1 LSNRQIVKS
10 SNCQIKKMEFL
21 QTLIDQSTFPL
32 LTAFLLG
39 LMTAISPCPLA
50 TNITALAYI
59 SKDVE
64 NRRTVFLNGL
74 YYTLG
79 RALTYTIL
87 GSIIFFGASKFH
99 ISRAVQSNG
108 EKWIG
113 PLLIIIGIFMLG
125 IIKLPGSSGSLM
137 QRLADKVKL
146 GSSWGALFLG
156 MIFALAFCPYSGVLY
171 FGMLMPMVLSQPA
184 GLILLPDFAIATGLP
199 VILLAYL
206 LAFSI
211 GGIGKFYNKIKSFEV
226 WFRRIVAVLFILT
239 GFYFVW
245 IYFS

>member
-1 LSNRQIVKS
+1 MQY
-10 SNCQIKKMEFL
+10 L
-21 QTLIDQSTFPL
+21 QNLIDQSNFPL

-64 NRRTVFLNGL
+64 NKRTVFLNGI

-79 RALTYTIL
+79 RAITYTVL
-87 GSIIFFGASKFH
+87 GAIIFFGASKFQ
-99 ISRAVQSNG
+99 ISRAVQANG

-113 PLLIIIGIFMLG
+113 PLLIVIGILMLG
-125 IIKLPGSSGSLM
+125 VIKMPGSSGTIL
-137 QRLADKVKL
+137 QRFADKVKI

-171 FGMLMPMVLSQPA
+171 FGMLMPLVLSQPA
-184 GLILLPDFAIATGLP
+184 GLLLLPDFAIAKGLP
-199 VILLAYL
+199 VIMLSYL

-211 GGIGKFYNKIKSFEV
+211 GGLGKFYNKIKIFEV

-245 IYFS
+245 IYFA

>member
-1 LSNRQIVKS
+1 
-10 SNCQIKKMEFL
+10 MEFL
-21 QTLIDQSTFPL
+21 QNLIDQSNFPL
-32 LTAFLLG
+32 FTAFLLG

-64 NRRTVFLNGL
+64 KRRTVFLNGL

-79 RALTYTIL
+79 RAITYTVL

-99 ISRAVQSNG
+99 ISRAVQANG

-113 PLLIIIGIFMLG
+113 PLLILIGIFMLG
-125 IIKLPGSSGSLM
+125 VIKLPGSSGTVM
-137 QRLADKVKL
+137 QRFADKVKL
-146 GSSWGALFLG
+146 GTGWGALFLG

-171 FGMLMPMVLSQPA
+171 FGMLIPLVLSQPA
-184 GLILLPDFAIATGLP
+184 GLLLLPDFAIATGLP
-199 VILLAYL
+199 VILLAYI

-211 GGIGKFYNKIKSFEV
+211 GGIGKFYNKIKIFEI
-226 WFRRIVAVLFILT
+226 WFRRIVAILFILT
-239 GFYFVW
+239 GIYFMW
-245 IYFS
+245 IYFA

>member
-1 LSNRQIVKS
+1 MQY
-10 SNCQIKKMEFL
+10 L
-21 QTLIDQSTFPL
+21 QNLIDQSTFPL

-64 NRRTVFLNGL
+64 NKRTVFLNGL

-79 RALTYTIL
+79 RALTYTVL
-87 GSIIFFGASKFH
+87 GAIIFFGASKFQ
-99 ISRAVQSNG
+99 ISRAVQANG

-113 PLLIIIGIFMLG
+113 PLLIVIGIFMLG
-125 IIKLPGSSGSLM
+125 VIKLPGSSGTMM
-137 QRLADKVKL
+137 QRFADKVKL
-146 GSSWGALFLG
+146 GSSWGALLLG

-171 FGMLMPMVLSQPA
+171 FGMLMPLVLSQPA
-184 GLILLPDFAIATGLP
+184 GLVLLPDFAIATGLP
-199 VILLAYL
+199 VILLSYL

-211 GGIGKFYNKIKSFEV
+211 GGIGKFYNKIKTFEV
-226 WFRRIVAVLFILT
+226 WFRQIVAVLFILT

-245 IYFS
+245 IYFA

>member
-1 LSNRQIVKS
+1 
-10 SNCQIKKMEFL
+10 MEFL
-21 QTLIDQSTFPL
+21 QNLIDQSTFPL

-64 NRRTVFLNGL
+64 NKRTVFLNGL

-79 RALTYTIL
+79 RAITYTIL
-87 GSIIFFGASKFH
+87 GAVIYFGASKFQV
-99 ISRAVQSNG
+99 SRAVQSNG

-113 PLLIIIGIFMLG
+113 PLLIVIGIFMLG
-125 IIKLPGSSGSLM
+125 IIKIPGSSGSII
-137 QRLADKVKL
+137 QRFADKVNL
-146 GSSWGALFLG
+146 GSGWGALFLG

-171 FGMLMPMVLSQPA
+171 FGMLMPIVLSQPA
-184 GLILLPDFAIATGLP
+184 GLLLLPDFAIATGLP

-211 GGIGKFYNKIKSFEV
+211 GGIGKFYNAIKIFEV
-226 WFRRIVAVLFILT
+226 WFRQIVAILFILT

>member
-1 LSNRQIVKS
+1 
-10 SNCQIKKMEFL
+10 MEFL
-21 QTLIDQSTFPL
+21 QNLIDQSTFPL

-64 NRRTVFLNGL
+64 NKRTVFLNGI

-79 RALTYTIL
+79 RAITYTVL
-87 GSIIFFGASKFH
+87 GAIIFFGASKFH

-113 PLLIIIGIFMLG
+113 PLLILIGIFMLG
-125 IIKLPGSSGSLM
+125 VIKLPGSSGTIL
-137 QRLADKVKL
+137 QRFADKIKP
-146 GSSWGALFLG
+146 GNGWGALFLG

-171 FGMLMPMVLSQPA
+171 FGMLMPMVLSQSA
-184 GLILLPDFAIATGLP
+184 GLLLLPDFAIATGIP

-211 GGIGKFYNKIKSFEV
+211 GSIGKFYKRIKTFEA
-226 WFRRIVAVLFILT
+226 WFRHIVAILFILT

-245 IYFS
+245 IYFA

>member
-1 LSNRQIVKS
+1 
-10 SNCQIKKMEFL
+10 MEFL
-21 QTLIDQSTFPL
+21 QNLIDQSTFPL

-64 NRRTVFLNGL
+64 NKRTVFLNGL

-87 GSIIFFGASKFH
+87 GAIIFFGASKFQ
-99 ISRAVQSNG
+99 ISRAVQANG

-113 PLLIIIGIFMLG
+113 PLLIVIGIFMLG
-125 IIKLPGSSGSLM
+125 IIKLPGSSGKIL
-137 QRLADKVKL
+137 QRLADKVKP
-146 GSSWGALFLG
+146 GNSWGALLLG

-171 FGMLMPMVLSQPA
+171 FGMLIPMVLSQSA
-184 GLILLPDFAIATGLP
+184 GLLLLPAFALATGLP
-199 VILLAYL
+199 VILLSYL

-211 GGIGKFYNKIKSFEV
+211 GGIGRFYNKLKTFEV

-245 IYFS
+245 IYFA

>member
-1 LSNRQIVKS
+1 
-10 SNCQIKKMEFL
+10 MEFL
-21 QTLIDQSTFPL
+21 QNLIDQSTFPL

-64 NRRTVFLNGL
+64 SRRTVFLNGI

-87 GSIIFFGASKFH
+87 GAIIFFGASKFQV
-99 ISRAVQSNG
+99 SRAVQSGG

-113 PLLIIIGIFMLG
+113 PLLIVIGVFMLG
-125 IIKLPGSSGSLM
+125 IIKIPGSSGNTI
-137 QRLADKVKL
+137 QRFADKVKL
-146 GSSWGALFLG
+146 GSGWSALLLG
-156 MIFALAFCPYSGVLY
+156 MLFALAFCPYSGVLY
-171 FGMLMPMVLSQPA
+171 FGMLMPMVLSQPS
-184 GLILLPDFAIATGLP
+184 GLLLLPDFAIATGLP
-199 VILLAYL
+199 VILMAYL
-206 LAFSI
+206 LAFSV
-211 GGIGKFYNKIKSFEV
+211 GGVARYYNKIKTFEV

-239 GFYFVW
+239 GSYFIW
-245 IYFS
+245 IYFM

>member
-1 LSNRQIVKS
+1 
-10 SNCQIKKMEFL
+10 MEFL
-21 QTLIDQSTFPL
+21 QNLIDQSTFPL

-64 NRRTVFLNGL
+64 NRRIVFLNGL

-79 RALTYTIL
+79 RAISYTLL
-87 GSIIFFGASKFH
+87 GAIIFFGASKFH

-113 PLLIIIGIFMLG
+113 PLLIVIGIFMLG
-125 IIKLPGSSGSLM
+125 VIRFPGSSGSLV
-137 QRLADKVKL
+137 QRFADKVKL
-146 GSSWGALFLG
+146 GSGWGAILLG
-156 MIFALAFCPYSGVLY
+156 IIFALAFCPYSGVLY

-184 GLILLPDFAIATGLP
+184 GLVLLPDFAIATGLP

-211 GGIGKFYNKIKSFEV
+211 GGIGKFYNRIKTFEL

-245 IYFS
+245 IYFA

>member
-1 LSNRQIVKS
+1 MQ
-10 SNCQIKKMEFL
+10 FL
-21 QTLIDQSTFPL
+21 QDLIDQSTFPL
-32 LTAFLLG
+32 VTAFLLG

-64 NRRTVFLNGL
+64 NKRTVFLNGL

-87 GSIIFFGASKFH
+87 GTIIYFGASKFQV
-99 ISRAVQSNG
+99 SRAVQSSG

-125 IIKLPGSSGSLM
+125 IIQFPGSSGTII
-137 QRLADKVKL
+137 QRFANKVKL
-146 GSSWGALFLG
+146 GSSWGALSLG

-171 FGMLMPMVLSQPA
+171 FGMLMPMVLSQSA
-184 GLILLPDFAIATGLP
+184 GLLLLPDFAIATGLP

-211 GGIGKFYNKIKSFEV
+211 GGIGKFYNNIRTYEV

-239 GFYFVW
+239 GIYFIW

>member
-1 LSNRQIVKS
+1 
-10 SNCQIKKMEFL
+10 MEFL
-21 QTLIDQSTFPL
+21 QNLIDQSTFPL

-64 NRRTVFLNGL
+64 NKRTVFLNGL

-87 GSIIFFGASKFH
+87 GAIIFFGASKFQV
-99 ISRAVQSNG
+99 SRAVQANG

-113 PLLIIIGIFMLG
+113 PLLIVIGIFMLG
-125 IIKLPGSSGSLM
+125 VIKLPGSSGTFM

-146 GSSWGALFLG
+146 GNSWGSLLLG
-156 MIFALAFCPYSGVLY
+156 MIFTLAFCPYSGVLY
-171 FGMLMPMVLSQPA
+171 FGMLMPMVLSQPS
-184 GLILLPDFAIATGLP
+184 GLLLLPGFAIATGLP

-211 GGIGKFYNKIKSFEV
+211 GGIGKIYNNIKTFEV
-226 WFRRIVAVLFILT
+226 WFRQIVAVLFILT

-245 IYFS
+245 IYFA

>member
-1 LSNRQIVKS
+1 MQ
-10 SNCQIKKMEFL
+10 FL
-21 QTLIDQSTFPL
+21 QNLIDQSTFPL

-64 NRRTVFLNGL
+64 NKRTVFLNGL

-87 GSIIFFGASKFH
+87 GAIIFFGASKFQ
-99 ISRAVQSNG
+99 ISRAVQANG

-113 PLLIIIGIFMLG
+113 PLLIVIGIFMLG
-125 IIKLPGSSGSLM
+125 IIKLPGSSGSIM

-171 FGMLMPMVLSQPA
+171 FGMLMPLVLSQPA
-184 GLILLPDFAIATGLP
+184 GLVLLPDFAIATGLP
-199 VILLAYL
+199 VILLSYL

-211 GGIGKFYNKIKSFEV
+211 GGIGKFYNKIKTFEI

-239 GFYFVW
+239 GFYFLW
-245 IYFS
+245 IYFM

>member
-1 LSNRQIVKS
+1 
-10 SNCQIKKMEFL
+10 MEFL
-21 QTLIDQSTFPL
+21 QNLIDQSTFPL

-64 NRRTVFLNGL
+64 NKRTVFINGL

-87 GSIIFFGASKFH
+87 GAVIYFGASKFQV
-99 ISRAVQSNG
+99 SRAVQSNG

-113 PLLIIIGIFMLG
+113 PVLILIGIFMLG
-125 IIKLPGSSGSLM
+125 VIKLPGSSGTTV
-137 QRLADKVKL
+137 QRFADKIKL
-146 GSSWGALFLG
+146 GNNWGALFLG

-171 FGMLMPMVLSQPA
+171 FGMLIPMVLSQSS
-184 GLILLPDFAIATGLP
+184 GLLLLPDFAIATGLP

-211 GGIGKFYNKIKSFEV
+211 GSLGKFYKRIKTFEI
-226 WFRRIVAVLFILT
+226 WFRQIVAILFILT
-239 GFYFVW
+239 GVYFVW
-245 IYFS
+245 IYFV

>member
-1 LSNRQIVKS
+1 
-10 SNCQIKKMEFL
+10 MEFL
-21 QTLIDQSTFPL
+21 QNLIDQSTFPL

-64 NRRTVFLNGL
+64 NRRTVFLNGIF
-74 YYTLG
+74 YTLG
-79 RALTYTIL
+79 RAITYTVL
-87 GSIIFFGASKFH
+87 GAIIYLGASKFH
-99 ISRAVQSNG
+99 VSRAVQSGG

-113 PLLIIIGIFMLG
+113 PLLIVIGIFMLG
-125 IIKLPGSSGSLM
+125 IINLPGSSGTIM

-146 GSSWGALFLG
+146 GNNWGSLLLG

-184 GLILLPDFAIATGLP
+184 GLLLLPDFAIATGLP

-211 GGIGKFYNKIKSFEV
+211 GGIGKFYNRIKTFEV

-239 GFYFVW
+239 GCYFVW

>member
-1 LSNRQIVKS
+1 
-10 SNCQIKKMEFL
+10 MDFL
-21 QTLIDQSTFPL
+21 QNLIDQSTFPL

-50 TNITALAYI
+50 TNITALAYL

-64 NRRTVFLNGL
+64 SRRTVFLNGL

-79 RALTYTIL
+79 RTLTYTFL
-87 GSIIFFGASKFH
+87 GAIIFFGASKFH
-99 ISRAVQSNG
+99 VSRAVQSNG

-113 PLLIIIGIFMLG
+113 PLLIIIGIVMLG
-125 IIKLPGSSGSLM
+125 VIKLPGSSGTIV

-146 GSSWGALFLG
+146 GSSWGSLFLG

-171 FGMLMPMVLSQPA
+171 FGMLMPMVLSQPI
-184 GLILLPDFAIATGLP
+184 GLMLLPDFAIATGLP

-211 GGIGKFYNKIKSFEV
+211 GGIGKFYNRIKSFEV
-226 WFRRIVAVLFILT
+226 WFRRIVAILFILT

-245 IYFS
+245 IYSA

>member
-1 LSNRQIVKS
+1 
-10 SNCQIKKMEFL
+10 MEFL
-21 QTLIDQSTFPL
+21 QNLIDQSTLPL

-79 RALTYTIL
+79 RALTYTML
-87 GSIIFFGASKFH
+87 GSIMFFGASKFH
-99 ISRAVQSNG
+99 ISRAVQANG

-113 PLLIIIGIFMLG
+113 PLLIVIGIFMLG
-125 IIKLPGSSGSLM
+125 VIRFPGSSGSLV
-137 QRLADKVKL
+137 QRFADKVKL
-146 GSSWGALFLG
+146 GSGWGAILLG
-156 MIFALAFCPYSGVLY
+156 IIFALAFCPYSGVLY

-211 GGIGKFYNKIKSFEV
+211 GGIGKFYNRIKTFEV
-226 WFRRIVAVLFILT
+226 WFRRIVAILFILT

-245 IYFS
+245 IYFA

>member
-1 LSNRQIVKS
+1 MQY
-10 SNCQIKKMEFL
+10 L
-21 QTLIDQSTFPL
+21 QNLIDQSTFPL

-64 NRRTVFLNGL
+64 NKRRVFLNGL

-87 GSIIFFGASKFH
+87 GAIIFFGASKFQ
-99 ISRAVQSNG
+99 ISRAVQANG

-113 PLLIIIGIFMLG
+113 PLLLVIGIFMLG
-125 IIKLPGSSGSLM
+125 VIKLPGSSGSIM

-184 GLILLPDFAIATGLP
+184 GLVLLPDFAIATGLP
-199 VILLAYL
+199 VILLSYL

-211 GGIGKFYNKIKSFEV
+211 GGIGKFYNKIKTFEV
-226 WFRRIVAVLFILT
+226 WFRQIVAVLFILT

-245 IYFS
+245 IYFM

>member
-1 LSNRQIVKS
+1 
-10 SNCQIKKMEFL
+10 MEFI
-21 QTLIDQSTFPL
+21 QNLIDQSTLPL
-32 LTAFLLG
+32 VTAFLLG

-64 NRRTVFLNGL
+64 NKRTVFLNGI

-79 RALTYTIL
+79 RVLTYTII
-87 GSIIFFGASKFH
+87 GVVIFFGAGKFQV
-99 ISRAVQSNG
+99 SRAVQSNG

-113 PLLIIIGIFMLG
+113 PLLIVIGVFMLG
-125 IIKLPGSSGSLM
+125 FIKLPGSSGNIM
-137 QRLADKVKL
+137 QRFADKVRL
-146 GSSWGALFLG
+146 GSGWGALFLG

-171 FGMLMPMVLSQPA
+171 FGMLMPMVLSQPS
-184 GLILLPDFAIATGLP
+184 GLLLLPDFAIATSLP
-199 VILLAYL
+199 VIMLAYL

-211 GGIGKFYNKIKSFEV
+211 GGIGKYYNLIKTFER
-226 WFRRIVAVLFILT
+226 WIRNIVAVLFILT

-245 IYFS
+245 IFFF

>member
-1 LSNRQIVKS
+1 
-10 SNCQIKKMEFL
+10 MEFL
-21 QTLIDQSTFPL
+21 QNLIDQSTFPL

-64 NRRTVFLNGL
+64 SKRTVFLNGL

-87 GSIIFFGASKFH
+87 GSIIFFGASKFQ
-99 ISRAVQSNG
+99 ISRAVQSSG

-113 PLLIIIGIFMLG
+113 PLLIVIGIFMLG
-125 IIKLPGSSGSLM
+125 VIKLPGLSGTIM
-137 QRLADKVKL
+137 QRFADKVKL

-171 FGMLMPMVLSQPA
+171 FGMLMPLVLSQSS

-199 VILLAYL
+199 VVLLSYL
-206 LAFSI
+206 LAFSV
-211 GGIGKFYNKIKSFEV
+211 GGIGKFYNKIKTFEV
-226 WFRRIVAVLFILT
+226 WFRQVVAVLFILT
-239 GFYFVW
+239 GIYFVW
-245 IYFS
+245 MYFL

>member
-1 LSNRQIVKS
+1 
-10 SNCQIKKMEFL
+10 MDFL
-21 QTLIDQSTFPL
+21 QNLIDQSTFPF

-64 NRRTVFLNGL
+64 NKRTVFFNGL

-87 GSIIFFGASKFH
+87 GTIIFLGASKFH
-99 ISRAVQSNG
+99 VSRAVQANG

-125 IIKLPGSSGSLM
+125 VIRLPGSSGSYM
-137 QRLADKVKL
+137 QRLADKVKI
-146 GSSWGALFLG
+146 GSRWGALLLG
-156 MIFALAFCPYSGVLY
+156 MVFALAFCPYSGVLY
-171 FGMLMPMVLSQPA
+171 FGMLMPMVLSQTS
-184 GLILLPDFAIATGLP
+184 GLMLLPDFAIATGLP
-199 VILLAYL
+199 VILLSYILAYSL
-206 LAFSI
+206 
-211 GGIGKFYNKIKSFEV
+211 GGIGKFYNKLKTFEV

-245 IYFS
+245 IYFA

>member
-1 LSNRQIVKS
+1 
-10 SNCQIKKMEFL
+10 MEFL
-21 QTLIDQSTFPL
+21 QNLIDQSTFPL
-32 LTAFLLG
+32 ITAFLLG

-50 TNITALAYI
+50 TNITALAFI

-64 NRRTVFLNGL
+64 NKRTVFLNGIF
-74 YYTLG
+74 YTLG
-79 RALTYTIL
+79 RAITYTVL
-87 GSIIFFGASKFH
+87 GAIIYFGASKFQV
-99 ISRAVQSNG
+99 SRAVQSNG

-113 PLLIIIGIFMLG
+113 PLLIVIGIFMLG
-125 IIKLPGSSGSLM
+125 IIKLPGSSGNII
-137 QRLADKVKL
+137 QRLADKVKI
-146 GSSWGALFLG
+146 GSGWGALLLG

-171 FGMLMPMVLSQPA
+171 FGMLMPMVLSQPT

-199 VILLAYL
+199 VVMLAYM

-211 GGIGKFYNKIKSFEV
+211 GGVGKFYNKIKTFEV

-245 IYFS
+245 IYAS

>member
-1 LSNRQIVKS
+1 
-10 SNCQIKKMEFL
+10 MEFL
-21 QTLIDQSTFPL
+21 QNLIDQSTFPL

-59 SKDVE
+59 SKDVD
-64 NRRTVFLNGL
+64 NKRTVFMNGL

-87 GSIIFFGASKFH
+87 GAIIFFGASKFH
-99 ISRAVQSNG
+99 VSRAVQSSG
-108 EKWIG
+108 EKWLG
-113 PLLIIIGIFMLG
+113 PLLILIGIFMLG
-125 IIKLPGSSGSLM
+125 VIKLPGSSGTIV
-137 QRLADKVKL
+137 QRFADKVKL

-156 MIFALAFCPYSGVLY
+156 MLFALAFCPYSGVIY
-171 FGMLMPMVLSQPA
+171 FGMLMPMVLTQSA
-184 GLILLPDFAIATGLP
+184 GLILLPDFALATGLP

-206 LAFSI
+206 LAYSI
-211 GGIGKFYNKIKSFEV
+211 GGIGKFYNKIKTFEI
-226 WFRRIVAVLFILT
+226 WFRHIVAVLFILT

>member
-1 LSNRQIVKS
+1 MQY
-10 SNCQIKKMEFL
+10 L
-21 QTLIDQSTFPL
+21 QNLIDQSTFPL

-64 NRRTVFLNGL
+64 NKRRVFLNGL

-87 GSIIFFGASKFH
+87 GAIIFFGASKFQ
-99 ISRAVQSNG
+99 ISRAVQANG

-113 PLLIIIGIFMLG
+113 PLLIVIGIFMLG
-125 IIKLPGSSGSLM
+125 VIKLPGSSGSIM

-146 GSSWGALFLG
+146 GSGWGALFLG

-184 GLILLPDFAIATGLP
+184 GLVLLPDFAIATGLP
-199 VILLAYL
+199 VILLSYL

-211 GGIGKFYNKIKSFEV
+211 GGIGKFYNKIKTFEV
-226 WFRRIVAVLFILT
+226 WFRQIVAVLFILT

-245 IYFS
+245 IYFA